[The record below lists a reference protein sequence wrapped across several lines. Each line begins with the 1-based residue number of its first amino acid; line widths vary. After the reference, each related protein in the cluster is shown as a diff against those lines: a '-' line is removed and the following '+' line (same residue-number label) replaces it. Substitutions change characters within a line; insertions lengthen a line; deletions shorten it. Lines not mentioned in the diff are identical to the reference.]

1 VPVAVVTGASS
12 GIGAELCRALR
23 ARGWLVVGLSR
34 RAAPDADEHEAC
46 DVGDRTAVEAVAAR
60 VLERHPQIGLL
71 ANGAGVAG
79 RAGFLDASPELVEEV
94 TRTNYLGSVWA
105 LRAFLPGLAAGSW
118 VVNVVSVAGTVADGP
133 YSASKHAQL
142 CFSRALAVELG
153 RRGIAVLTV
162 NPGYVETPGFPQRT
176 RHGGLVGRLVVDPP
190 LVVERILD
198 GIDRDR
204 REIFVPRW
212 YRPAMW
218 IQAALPGTIARARA
232 LRHR

>member
-1 VPVAVVTGASS
+1 VRVAVVTGASS

-23 ARGWLVVGLSR
+23 ARGHLVVGLSR
-34 RAAPDADEHEAC
+34 RAAPAADEHELC
-46 DVGDRTAVEAVAAR
+46 DVADRAGVDAVAAN
-60 VLERHPQIGLL
+60 VLERHPRIDLL
-71 ANGAGVAG
+71 ANVAG
-79 RAGFLDASPELVEEV
+79 MAGRRRFLDAEPELVEALV
-94 TRTNYLGSVWA
+94 DTNYLGSVWT
-105 LRAFLPGLAAGSW
+105 LRAFLPGLAPGSW

-142 CFSRALAVELG
+142 CFSRALAAELG
-153 RRGIAVLTV
+153 RRGVSVLTV
-162 NPGYVETPGFPQRT
+162 NPGYVETPGFPQRS
-176 RHGGLVGRLVVDPP
+176 RHGALGRRLVVDPP

-198 GIDRDR
+198 GLKHDR

-232 LRHR
+232 LRRR